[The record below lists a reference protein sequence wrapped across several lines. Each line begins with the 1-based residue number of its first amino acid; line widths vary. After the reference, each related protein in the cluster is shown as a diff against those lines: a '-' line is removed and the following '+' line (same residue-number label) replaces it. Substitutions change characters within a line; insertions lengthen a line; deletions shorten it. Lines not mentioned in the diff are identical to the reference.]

1 MPRPIAKV
9 ADGGTFLVG
18 LASEVN
24 AGNKAR
30 KAANKTAESERQQ
43 QGVANYPSTSSSG
56 PQYSYVDGPPP
67 SYDDAVDGH
76 PGQNPPKSFADMGVP
91 LPHSSFSLQQSV
103 NTPIHPLPY
112 PVILPQRRPN
122 NRSRGFVQ
130 AYPPDLGT
138 YKGIDEITFLQ
149 FLAEF
154 HKSSQASKAFTA
166 VNVAA
171 MVAGFTPGMIA
182 FAVSNAV
189 AMTSAVGQEYH
200 GRYRTNSYLD
210 KANEEFFHPRNLHC
224 MVMTFKRDDPNV
236 LLDIDGQTGS
246 SKGVQAGGPISKLSL
261 KAKSLMGADKP
272 KTEGTFRTSDGVTE
286 GELSL
291 PQAAELVYPTAA
303 TVAAFQDDSSS
314 DDEGSE
320 KAKKQ
325 PSVWKTMGNSAGNYI
340 DRREQAKFAAEHG
353 SDSRLAMPGATD
365 SSNFASKY
373 SDPSYVN
380 PVTSGLSNLSL
391 RGSGR
396 DRGLGNRLHGIFKS
410 SRQPSPNAEAFE
422 QHHGQDMKAPQL
434 HKKKGVGPMLGTL
447 MAEDVL
453 YLLIAEL
460 PSKEERNAILHQAT

>member
-30 KAANKTAESERQQ
+30 KAANEAAKSEGQQ
-43 QGVANYPSTSSSG
+43 RSNGSYPPSSSAG
-56 PQYSYVDGPPP
+56 PQYTGVVGPPP
-67 SYDDAVDGH
+67 SYDDAIGAPPGH
-76 PGQNPPKSFADMGVP
+76 EPPKSFTDMGIPPQRSV
-91 LPHSSFSLQQSV
+91 FSLQQSIT
-103 NTPIHPLPY
+103 TPIYPLPC

-154 HKSSQASKAFTA
+154 HESSQASKAFTA

-236 LLDIDGQTGS
+236 LLDIDGKTGS

-261 KAKSLMGADKP
+261 KAKSMMGGDKP
-272 KTEGTFRTSDGVTE
+272 KTEGSFRTSDGLTQ

-291 PQAAELVYPTAA
+291 PQAAELVYHNPATLAA
-303 TVAAFQDDSSS
+303 LQDDSSS
-314 DDEGSE
+314 DDEDSPR
-320 KAKKQ
+320 AKKQ
-325 PSVWKTMGNSAGNYI
+325 ASAWKTMGNSAGNYI

-396 DRGLGNRLHGIFKS
+396 ERGLGNRLTGMFRS
-410 SRQPSPNAEAFE
+410 SREPSPNRGASE
-422 QHHGQDMKAPQL
+422 QHSDQNTKAPQL

-447 MAEDVL
+447 MAQDVL
-453 YLLIAEL
+453 YLLIAEV
-460 PSKEERNAILHQAT
+460 PSKEKRDVLLSQAT